1 MNISDLFVDLIYDLS
16 QADPPAQSIKK
27 IRTCLADTIGVAIAG
42 AYDLHDKESRFLDC
56 AFDDGTAVAP
66 IGMERKC
73 SLANA
78 IFLNGLSSHYLEL
91 DDGVRFG
98 VIHPSAP
105 LFSALL
111 PVALVKNTSW
121 RQFLKG
127 AVCGYEA
134 SIRLAHAL
142 QPYHYNA
149 GFHPTA
155 TCCTIGVAVGI
166 AVMLGF
172 GRDKLKDAFSSA
184 TVSSYGTLKV
194 LEDVSQLKPYNCG
207 KAALMGFYSAMMST
221 AGFCGPDD
229 PMEGDAGFL
238 KMMASD
244 YDESVLL
251 RRNDFLYVDKV
262 YLKPYASC
270 RHTHPEIEASIRIRK
285 EPGFNVKDIDRIEV
299 KTYKGVIGKHDTYDI
314 YGESSA
320 RMSIPFSLAVSL
332 VTGKAGINEFTEQ
345 YVNDERVRELTG
357 KVKIH
362 ADEEL
367 SKLVPEKRCAVV
379 TVYMKNGVSYQAR
392 VDYPK
397 GEPENPLSDDE
408 LLEKY
413 MSMTDHAGLDDNRSR
428 TMFDSIIQDDEVHLK
443 DFLTW

>member
-1 MNISDLFVDLIYDLS
+1 MNISDLFVELVYNLS
-16 QADPPAQSIKK
+16 QTSPPAQSVKK
-27 IRTCLADTIGVAIAG
+27 IRTCLVDMIGVAIAG
-42 AYDLHDKESRFLDC
+42 AHDLQDKELRFLDC
-56 AFDDGTAVAP
+56 VFDAEAVVAP
-66 IGMERKC
+66 IGMGRKC

-105 LFSALL
+105 LLSALL
-111 PVALVKNTSW
+111 PIAQINTVSW
-121 RQFLKG
+121 RQFCQG

-142 QPYHYNA
+142 QPHHYNA

-155 TCCTIGVAVGI
+155 TCCTIGTAVGI

-172 GRDKLKDAFSSA
+172 GKDKLKDAFSAA

-207 KAALMGFYSAMMST
+207 KAAMMGFYSAMMAA
-221 AGFCGPDD
+221 AGFCGPSD
-229 PMEGDAGFL
+229 PMGGDVGFL
-238 KMMASD
+238 KMMAFD

-251 RRNDFLYVDKV
+251 RQNDYLYVDKV

-270 RHTHPEIEASIRIRK
+270 RHTHPEIEAAMKIRK
-285 EPGFNVKDIDRIEV
+285 EPGFDCCNIEEIQV
-299 KTYKGVIGKHDTYDI
+299 RTYKGVIGKHDTHDI
-314 YGESSA
+314 YGEASA

-332 VTGKAGINEFTEQ
+332 VTGKAGIDEFTEQ
-345 YVNDERVRELTG
+345 YVNDGMVRQLTK
-357 KVKIH
+357 KVRIYG
-362 ADEEL
+362 DEEL

-379 TVYMKNGVSYQAR
+379 TVCMKNGVSYQAK

-397 GEPENPLSDDE
+397 GEPENPLSSDE
-408 LLEKY
+408 LLCKF
-413 MSMTDHAGLDDNRSR
+413 MSMTAHAGLENRR
-428 TMFDSIIQDDEVHLK
+428 AKAIFERIMHDDEVQLK
-443 DFLTW
+443 GLF